1 MHDELPERPRVR
13 PGLPVLRRQAG
24 EIQVG
29 LDPRHATVVT
39 GLPEPVVRAAGTLA
53 GHRTT
58 AELLA
63 EVGPDP
69 AGRAALRDLLS
80 GLTAKG
86 LLRDA
91 ATAAPVPSRL
101 LGEESARRSDPAGRA
116 NLAVAVH
123 GDGRL
128 AVASAC
134 LLATAGVGRVHVTAE
149 GRVRP
154 EDVGLGYRDD
164 DVGRE
169 RRVAAADAVRR
180 MDATVRTGR
189 FNARRRPDLVLLT
202 DAVVPDPALV
212 GMLTADAVPY
222 LVVHVRDGVGVVGPL
237 VVPGLTGC
245 LRCADLRRAQSDRC
259 WPGIA
264 AQLAGRPQ
272 LADLACTQATA
283 SFAAAQA
290 LEALRWSRSAS
301 TRPATWN
308 ATVEI
313 DPVSATTHHRAWPPH
328 PACPCRGVR
337 R

>member
-134 LLATAGVGRVHVTAE
+134 LLATAGV